1 MAFSWNPF
9 ARGPKRDEQ
18 PR

>member
-9 ARGPKRDEQ
+9 SRNRHQA
-18 PR
+18 